1 MKSTALQDT
10 PQRVG
15 VAHRRPESA
24 VNAYFWGGAGRETTL
39 RANEAAWQRWRLL
52 PRVLSTPPAVDTGVS
67 LLGRRWPTPWLAA
80 PMAHLR
86 LAHAQ
91 GELALA
97 LGSSAQGAGMVL
109 SCQATTALED
119 VARAV
124 LPEPH
129 RGPLWFQLYGY
140 GQREDWLRLAQR
152 AAEAGFE
159 ALVLTVDAPVQW
171 THPRAKAAGFA
182 LPPDWPQPNLPA
194 AAPRGNLTA
203 LLASALHWD
212 DVAWLRA
219 HAPLPLLLKGVLHPM
234 DAQRAAEEGLCDGLI
249 VSNHGGRVLDG
260 LPATAEVLP
269 RVVRAV
275 EGRIPVLVD
284 GGLRSVIDVL
294 RALALGANAVLIGR
308 PLIEALT
315 EGGALT
321 VAAFWRQWRDEL
333 AATLALV
340 GANAPADLSPDLL
353 LYDDRVTPSC

>member
-1 MKSTALQDT
+1 MTSIAIRGKRQTVDLADCGLGAA
-10 PQRVG
+10 P
-15 VAHRRPESA
+15 A
-24 VNAYFWGGAGRETTL
+24 AYFLGGAGRENTL
-39 RANEAAWQRWRLL
+39 RANETAWQRWHLL

-194 AAPRGNLTA
+194 AAPRGDLNA

-219 HAPLPLLLKGVLHPM
+219 RAPLPLLLKGVLHPL
-234 DAQRAAEEGLCDGLI
+234 DAQCAAEEGLCDGLI

-275 EGRIPVLVD
+275 DRRIPVLVD
-284 GGLRSVIDVL
+284 GGLRGAVDVA
-294 RALALGANAVLIGR
+294 RALALGASAVLVGR
-308 PLIEALT
+308 PLIEALAQ
-315 EGGALT
+315 GGALS
-321 VAAFWRQWRDEL
+321 VAALWRHWRDEL
-333 AATLALV
+333 AATLALI
-340 GANAPADLSPDLL
+340 GARAPADLSPNLL
-353 LYDDRVTPSC
+353 WIDDRGSP